1 MLVWRLALGRYKEL
15 DGEGARL
22 YGGRWNSPGTAMVYA
37 ATHIALALL
46 EQLVHV
52 SPTRLPRS
60 FRVFA
65 ITLPEETE
73 HAAPDLPVDD
83 LEATRRAGDD
93 WASSLRSAA
102 LVVPCDGRSCAR
114 QPWSPVDL
122 AGGRDLFRVD
132 PRLRR
137 AGRPGMGSNKRALQR
152 ACISSRAS
160 AGSPYQKV
168 PGGAKTVPPAAPV
181 AQGACS

>member
-52 SPTRLPRS
+52 SPTRLPGS

-102 LVVPCDGRSCAR
+102 LVVPSVIVPAALD
-114 QPWSPVDL
+114 P
-122 AGGRDLFRVD
+122 GGIGTTERNVLLNPRHPTAATWRAVETSFRVD

-137 AGRPGMGSNKRALQR
+137 TGSL
-152 ACISSRAS
+152 
-160 AGSPYQKV
+160 G
-168 PGGAKTVPPAAPV
+168 
-181 AQGACS
+181 